1 MTATTPLTAMRM
13 AVPVAVQPLVP
24 APLALVSVSWV
35 ELRPMV
41 PECSGW
47 RVATARDVNCTSARA
62 LTQSSRVKAV
72 VVVALSLL
80 RVVVCLPTA

>member
-1 MTATTPLTAMRM
+1 MTAITPLTAMRM
-13 AVPVAVQPLVP
+13 VVPVAAQPLVP

-47 RVATARDVNCTSARA
+47 HVATARDVNCTSARA
-62 LTQSSRVKAV
+62 LMQSSRAKAV
-72 VVVALSLL
+72 VVVLSLL